1 MNRTIRFI
9 SMVLASLLLII
20 SCGKKDKVIPRKVMS
35 QIYADM
41 FMFDQWS
48 QKHPEC
54 RRQMDTMLVYAP
66 IIEKY
71 GYTVDDYR
79 ESLVEYIKDPERFS
93 RILRRTNNI
102 LESELKR
109 ARKEAEKLDEERQKR
124 REFKSKLSEW
134 RSYAEMTAKADTVV
148 SGDSIWYRTD
158 TSKTLMFVFH
168 RDKGFDTLYIGPE
181 LKFPPASFARIK
193 ARRDSLARIDSL
205 FRCDSLFRRDS
216 IARRDSLF
224 RVDSIARADSLKKAL
239 KQSKTLSRSR
249 VKSNRL
255 LTPAGKES
263 TYEKNSR

>member
-1 MNRTIRFI
+1 MNRTIRYI
-9 SMVLASLLLII
+9 SIALASLMLII

-35 QIYADM
+35 QIYADL

-71 GYTVDDYR
+71 GYTVEDYR
-79 ESLVEYIKDPERFS
+79 ESMVEYIKDPERFS

-109 ARKEAEKLDEERQKR
+109 ARKEAEKQDEERQKR

-134 RSYAEMTAKADTVV
+134 RSYAEMTAKADTIVI
-148 SGDSIWYRTD
+148 GDSIWYKTD
-158 TSKTLMFVFH
+158 TSNTLMFVFH
-168 RDKGFDTLYIGPE
+168 QDKGFDTLFIGPE

-224 RVDSIARADSLKKAL
+224 RVDSIARADSVKKAL
-239 KQSKTLSRSR
+239 EESRIMSRSR
-249 VKSNRL
+249 VKPNKLIKPS
-255 LTPAGKES
+255 GK
-263 TYEKNSR
+263 